1 MVCWKSLGRPAYE
14 RHLQRL
20 AKLDGR
26 RDHRIG
32 KQDPSIKNT
41 DSSSQ
46 NGQAPDSPTQHILTV
61 LASPRENQFSRVSQ
75 NEVFYEQVLAHVGK
89 FGGTE
94 ILNELRAFENVDV
107 DPKKMS
113 KVAKILKRLFKELQ
127 IELGENHAAIGKT
140 EMLIGISLH
149 KAREVEESVKAL
161 RSAVTRLQQADD
173 EVDINTFIQALC
185 ALATSYRDTDAY
197 DASRTC
203 IKQAYRLLEN
213 AGVSARL
220 QCLTLEELAADL
232 LSEHRYKSA
241 LEAYERVV
249 LMKSELLKSEPTD
262 IVRPLIQLSIC
273 HFALHNLDSAE
284 QCLIKAGEIFHK
296 LKYSERDLLVQILEA
311 LSGVMRHKGQ
321 FIQADLLEENAL
333 ELKGRSEQMGG
344 HAFYGHLLSEAK
356 KAELEGNTSAAKGKY
371 RDALITLEGQRLK
384 RASERLQILAKL
396 LLLTGKQQIVQRSSL
411 FSDIEDSV
419 RAIFCGV
426 SVETF
431 DGVKR
436 LGLLYELCG
445 KKEHSNNLKLLIGE
459 LLSRS
464 SEIAQTQTQSQSV
477 VQLQSQL
484 QSQSQS
490 QIQSQ
495 SQPNQSLRIAVS
507 DTDSTELVTHIGIIE
522 GSVIESSEK
531 EILRLTTSEVAN
543 SGEVD
548 DVEEV

>member
-1 MVCWKSLGRPAYE
+1 MKKSAAPVKVKWSSATT
-14 RHLQRL
+14 
-20 AKLDGR
+20 ATK
-26 RDHRIG
+26 
-32 KQDPSIKNT
+32 KQDSSIKNI

-61 LASPRENQFSRVSQ
+61 LASPRENEFSRVSQ
-75 NEVFYEQVLAHVGK
+75 NEVFYEQILAHVGK
-89 FGGTE
+89 FGGTD
-94 ILNELRAFENVDV
+94 ILNELRAFENLDV
-107 DPKKMS
+107 DPKKMA
-113 KVAKILKRLFKELQ
+113 KVAKILKRLFKQLQ
-127 IELGENHAAIGKT
+127 VELGENHAAIGKT
-140 EMLIGISLH
+140 EMLIGMSLH
-149 KAREVEESVKAL
+149 KARESEESVKAL

-185 ALATSYRDTDAY
+185 ALATSYRDTDAV

-232 LSEHRYKSA
+232 LCEHRYKSA

-273 HFALHNLDSAE
+273 HFAVHNLDSAE
-284 QCLIKAGEIFHK
+284 QCLIKAGEIYHK
-296 LKYSERDLLVQILEA
+296 LKYNERDVLVQILDA

-333 ELKGRSEQMGG
+333 EQRGRSEQMGG
-344 HAFYGHLLSEAK
+344 HVLYGHLLKEAK
-356 KAELEGNTSAAKGKY
+356 KAELEGNTSVAKGKY

-384 RASERLQILAKL
+384 RAAERLQILAKL
-396 LLLTGKQQIVQRSSL
+396 LLLTGKHQVVQRSSL

-426 SVETF
+426 PVETF

-464 SEIAQTQTQSQSV
+464 TEIAQTPAQSQSV
-477 VQLQSQL
+477 VQIQIQTQSQPQLRL

-490 QIQSQ
+490 QS
-495 SQPNQSLRIAVS
+495 NQSVRIAVS
-507 DTDSTELVTHIGIIE
+507 ETSSSEVVTQIGIIE

-531 EILRLTTSEVAN
+531 EILRLTTSEHENAMDA
-543 SGEVD
+543 D

>member
-1 MVCWKSLGRPAYE
+1 M
-14 RHLQRL
+14 
-20 AKLDGR
+20 
-26 RDHRIG
+26 
-32 KQDPSIKNT
+32 
-41 DSSSQ
+41 
-46 NGQAPDSPTQHILTV
+46 
-61 LASPRENQFSRVSQ
+61 LASPRENEFSRVSQ
-75 NEVFYEQVLAHVGK
+75 NEVFFEQVLAHAGQ

-94 ILNELRAFENVDV
+94 ILNELRAFENLDGE
-107 DPKKMS
+107 PKKMA
-113 KVAKILKRLFKELQ
+113 KVAQILKRLFKQLQ
-127 IELGENHAAIGKT
+127 TELGENHAAIGKT
-140 EMLIGISLH
+140 EMLIGMSLY
-149 KAREVEESVKAL
+149 KARQSEDSVKAL

-173 EVDINTFIQALC
+173 EVDVNTFIQALC
-185 ALATSYRDTDAY
+185 ALATSYRETDAY

-232 LSEHRYKSA
+232 LCEHRYKSA
-241 LEAYERVV
+241 LDAYERVV

-273 HFALHNLDSAE
+273 HFSVHNLDSAE

-296 LKYSERDLLVQILEA
+296 LKYNEREMLIQILDA

-333 ELKGRSEQMGG
+333 ELRGRSEQMGG
-344 HAFYGHLLSEAK
+344 HILYGNLLKEAK
-356 KAELEGNTSAAKGKY
+356 KAELDGNTAVAKAKY

-384 RASERLQILAKL
+384 RAAERLQILAKL
-396 LLLTGKQQIVQRSSL
+396 LLLTGRQQVVQRSSL

-419 RAIFCGV
+419 RAVFCGV
-426 SVETF
+426 PVDIF

-459 LLSRS
+459 LLSRAT
-464 SEIAQTQTQSQSV
+464 EIKQTQSQSI
-477 VQLQSQL
+477 LL
-484 QSQSQS
+484 SQSQS

-495 SQPNQSLRIAVS
+495 IQAQIQSQSQSNQPVRIAIS
-507 DTDSTELVTHIGIIE
+507 ETGCTELVTQIGVIE

-531 EILRLTTSEVAN
+531 EILRLTTSELAN
-543 SGEVD
+543 VVDAD